1 MLLPLNDSDDALL
14 PNGLSVVSFVA
25 LQGGWGP
32 QVTKA
37 KLWEGG
43 GSFCDVGFKLLQ
55 RVKPAF
61 EKFGKEQTMR
71 FSFLFLFCSVGV
83 LNLLISQKALSRIK
97 RRHIDT

>member
-43 GSFCDVGFKLLQ
+43 GSFCDVGFLSSS
-55 RVKPAF
+55 
-61 EKFGKEQTMR
+61 KESNQL
-71 FSFLFLFCSVGV
+71 SK
-83 LNLLISQKALSRIK
+83 NLERSKQ
-97 RRHIDT
+97 